1 MSAVRRPCI
10 IENCHIFL
18 EGLCENTFNMY
29 VDCSTKTKIEII
41 FHKTDRHSKDI
52 ERQSS

>member
-29 VDCSTKTKIEII
+29 VDCSTKAKIEII

-52 ERQSS
+52 DR